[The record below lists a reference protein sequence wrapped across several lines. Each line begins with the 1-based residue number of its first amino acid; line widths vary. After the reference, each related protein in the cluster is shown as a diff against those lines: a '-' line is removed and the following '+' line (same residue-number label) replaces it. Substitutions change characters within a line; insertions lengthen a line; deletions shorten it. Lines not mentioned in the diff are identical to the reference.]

1 MRLGAALRIWTG
13 WIVWILPRCARGWDD
28 RRAPG
33 DKQPGQLNQRRRF
46 FTGFAPFPVGPLAK
60 PGWPT
65 HIAFRSPGG
74 AGSPAERFRAAGR
87 PLEPAPGNSGEGT
100 RDLMTRPPAQEPLGV
115 GIHAARLDYGDEPLF
130 VDLDFSLEAG
140 VWTCVLGPS
149 GVGKTSLLRLIA
161 GLVEPWQ
168 GSRITCTDGVLLAG
182 RAAFMAQQ
190 DLLLPWLNA
199 LQNVLLGGRLRGGGD
214 RQSATAKAR
223 ELLDRVGLS
232 GKEKALPATLSSG
245 QRQRVAL
252 ARTLMED
259 RQVVLMDE
267 PFSAL
272 DAITR
277 HRHQELAAEL
287 LEGRTVLLVTHD
299 PLEALRLGRRIHVMS
314 GQPAVLDRAL
324 SPSGKPPRDVAEPAI
339 QRQYTELLVRLAAAK
354 EAA

>member
-1 MRLGAALRIWTG
+1 
-13 WIVWILPRCARGWDD
+13 
-28 RRAPG
+28 
-33 DKQPGQLNQRRRF
+33 
-46 FTGFAPFPVGPLAK
+46 
-60 PGWPT
+60 
-65 HIAFRSPGG
+65 
-74 AGSPAERFRAAGR
+74 
-87 PLEPAPGNSGEGT
+87 
-100 RDLMTRPPAQEPLGV
+100 MTRPHGQEPLGV
-115 GIHAARLDYGDEPLF
+115 SIHAARLDYGDEPLF
-130 VDLDFSLEAG
+130 ADLDFTIEAG

-161 GLVEPWQ
+161 GLVEPWE
-168 GSRITCTDGVLLAG
+168 GSRITCTDGVKLAG
-182 RAAFMAQQ
+182 RTAFMAQQ
-190 DLLLPWLNA
+190 DLLLPWLTS
-199 LQNVLLGGRLRGGGD
+199 LQNVLLGERLRGNGD
-214 RQSATAKAR
+214 RQTTNTKAR
-223 ELLDRVGLS
+223 ELLSLVGLS
-232 GKEKALPATLSSG
+232 GKERALPATLSSG

-314 GQPAVLDRAL
+314 GRPAVLDQAL
-324 SPSGKPPRDVAEPAI
+324 SPAGKPPRDVAEPAI
-339 QRQYTELLVRLAAAK
+339 QRQHAELLTRLAAAK